1 MFLLSNE
8 NYFCMQRVC
17 RILSA
22 LFILLWQPCVLGGVF
37 FFFLAVH
44 ISIKE
49 SKWKPPI
56 TLCPWSVL
64 EAYNAF
70 KSSGNFGWGVF
81 VCGELRAALDWQGT
95 QGAVVGVVEGG
106 SLKTTTHSL
115 AEPRCFWSYS
125 RWRSFIQKSPWKY
138 LQFLNHLTLASLR

>member
-1 MFLLSNE
+1 MKIIS
-8 NYFCMQRVC
+8 VC
-17 RILSA
+17 REYAGFYLLFLSCFDNHVF
-22 LFILLWQPCVLGGVF
+22 LVFFF